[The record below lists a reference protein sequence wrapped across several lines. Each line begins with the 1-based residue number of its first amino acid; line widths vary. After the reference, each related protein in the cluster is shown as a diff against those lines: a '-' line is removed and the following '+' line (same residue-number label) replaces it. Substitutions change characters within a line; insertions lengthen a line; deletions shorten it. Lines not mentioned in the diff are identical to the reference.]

1 MKIVV
6 DTNVIAYHLIGPDA
20 FASEVRELWGRV
32 EEPVAPSLW
41 EAELGNVLWMAV
53 RAKVVA
59 AVDAPALL
67 TLAGGLGIHSVGP
80 RALWQ
85 GALLRAVESGV
96 ALYDT
101 LFVELADR
109 EGVPLAT
116 FDRKLLKTW
125 PDLARRPRELR

>member
-20 FASEVRELWGRV
+20 FASEVRELWVRV

-59 AVDAPALL
+59 AVEWSPCTAY
-67 TLAGGLGIHSVGP
+67 S
-80 RALWQ
+80 
-85 GALLRAVESGV
+85 
-96 ALYDT
+96 
-101 LFVELADR
+101 
-109 EGVPLAT
+109 
-116 FDRKLLKTW
+116 
-125 PDLARRPRELR
+125 

>member
-1 MKIVV
+1 MKLVV
-6 DTNVIAYHLIGPDA
+6 DTNVIAYHLVGPDD
-20 FASEVRELWGRV
+20 FASEVRELWARV
-32 EEPVAPSLW
+32 EEPIAPSLW

-53 RAKVVA
+53 SAKIVA

-67 TLAGGLGIHSVGP
+67 TLAGGLGIHSVGT
-80 RALWQ
+80 RTLWQ

-101 LFVELADR
+101 LFVELAER

-125 PDLARRPRELR
+125 PSIARRPRELT